1 MTKVRSACRI
11 CAVGCGTI
19 VELDGQRVVSVV
31 GDTDDPWSE
40 GYMCSKGRAG
50 GEFHHHPDRF
60 DHPMV
65 RRDGE
70 LVACSWDDA
79 LDDIAARLRALID
92 EHGPEVIADY
102 TGTGGPLDPSG
113 YALAEGLMRNLGSH
127 SRYSALSV
135 DCPAKFLVPQL
146 MAGVQLQFA
155 TDLEHTGLLL
165 AIGINTVVSHGH
177 GRMVANPLGHLRA
190 LRQRGG
196 KVVVIDP
203 RVSETARHADLH
215 LAPRPGTDA
224 FILAF
229 LVRAALLRGTDV
241 AAGVERLTA
250 AVAPY
255 DATTAAAIAGV
266 GPEELEQLDALVA
279 AAGRIA
285 IENGTGVTMS
295 RNANLTEWMAWA
307 LAAVTDSLDRRGGV
321 TFNAGSLR
329 RIEDGVPGG
338 RGDLGPRP
346 SSRPDLPRLVNGE
359 VPCAALADE
368 IRAGQVRALIVR
380 VGNPALAIAGQP
392 ALREAL
398 GELDVLVSI
407 EARPSETTALATH
420 VLPMADHFER
430 GDVLWGYLQ
439 ADPFLRWVPA
449 VVEPVGERRPQWWI
463 VAELAERLGLAK
475 YGSRRRDAALT
486 EIDVDDAVIAESLLA
501 NARRTWDEVIASPY
515 GIRDTSVPPGWLVP
529 DRLPQPLDLAPVEL
543 VEQLAG
549 TSTDPAPLVLIN
561 RRTPQ
566 QYNTLH
572 REVTGRGRPAN
583 PALLVHPSDASAR
596 GLAHG
601 ETAILRTALGEC
613 RAVVEI
619 TAAIRPGVVS
629 VPHGFDEA
637 NVNLIISTA
646 DADPL
651 SGMTITSGV
660 PVELSRAGG

>member
-1 MTKVRSACRI
+1 M
-11 CAVGCGTI
+11 
-19 VELDGQRVVSVV
+19 
-31 GDTDDPWSE
+31 
-40 GYMCSKGRAG
+40 
-50 GEFHHHPDRF
+50 
-60 DHPMV
+60 
-65 RRDGE
+65 
-70 LVACSWDDA
+70 
-79 LDDIAARLRALID
+79 
-92 EHGPEVIADY
+92 
-102 TGTGGPLDPSG
+102 
-113 YALAEGLMRNLGSH
+113 
-127 SRYSALSV
+127 
-135 DCPAKFLVPQL
+135 
-146 MAGVQLQFA
+146 
-155 TDLEHTGLLL
+155 
-165 AIGINTVVSHGH
+165 
-177 GRMVANPLGHLRA
+177 
-190 LRQRGG
+190 
-196 KVVVIDP
+196 
-203 RVSETARHADLH
+203 
-215 LAPRPGTDA
+215 
-224 FILAF
+224 
-229 LVRAALLRGTDV
+229 RAALAAWHRC

-279 AAGRIA
+279 ARRADRHRERHRRDDESQRQPHRVDGL
-285 IENGTGVTMS
+285 G
-295 RNANLTEWMAWA
+295 

-475 YGSRRRDAALT
+475 YGSRRRDARFADG

-583 PALLVHPSDASAR
+583 PALLVHPFDASAR

-619 TAAIRPGVVS
+619 DRGDPPGRGVRPPRLRRGQRQPDHLHRRRRPTQRDDDHQRRS
-629 VPHGFDEA
+629 GGAQP
-637 NVNLIISTA
+637 SR
-646 DADPL
+646 
-651 SGMTITSGV
+651 GMTSAASTSICSASSNIGLSSTICAPASITCCTPATTSSTV
-660 PVELSRAGG
+660 PVTDTGVRSGAPK